1 MKSHWFEKPF
11 AYDGSQL
18 RSLFGYMQAGLLGDS
33 IVAWRGP
40 CDIGFDKMVDGE
52 DLRAKERI
60 CGSDMVH
67 FIVEKFQPHLPF
79 SVALQRLLATIVRD
93 VVEEGA
99 STVRRHLLRIG
110 DDIYIDGAPRK
121 KLSISIATVSPI
133 SALVHFAVNVSN
145 TGTPV
150 PTCSLEELQLD
161 PEAFARNVM
170 ARFATEIDS
179 LDQASQKVFW
189 VK

>member
-1 MKSHWFEKPF
+1 MKSHWFEKSF

-18 RSLFGYMQAGLLGDS
+18 RSLFGYMQAGVLGDS
-33 IVAWRGP
+33 IVAWRGA
-40 CDIGFDKMVDGE
+40 CDVGFDKMVDGE
-52 DLRAKERI
+52 DLRAKEKI

-67 FIVEKFQPHLPF
+67 FIVEKFQPHLSF
-79 SVALQRLLATIVRD
+79 SVALQRLLATIVKD
-93 VVEEGA
+93 VVEESA
-99 STVRRHLLRIG
+99 PNARDKLLRIG
-110 DDIYIDGAPRK
+110 DDIYLDGSPRK
-121 KLSISIATVSPI
+121 KLSISIATVSPV

-150 PTCSLEELQLD
+150 PTCCLEDLKIA

-170 ARFATEIDS
+170 TRYSAEIDS

-189 VK
+189 VR